1 MLIKQGERLIN
12 ARNWSELVKPDQILR
27 EEETASGTHGKFI
40 CEPLERG
47 YGTTIGNAMRRV
59 LLASLQGAAFVSV
72 KITGVQHEFTTIH
85 GVLEDVT
92 DVILNLKQVRLRLDT
107 DEPQRLILRVDR
119 KGPVTA
125 AQIQTNQHVE
135 VLNPELHIATLTED
149 VVLEMELEAR
159 MGKGYVPADM
169 HEGLSEEIG
178 LIKLDSSFS
187 PVRKVAYT
195 VEQARVGQMTN
206 YDRLLLE
213 VWTDGSLT
221 PEDAIAYSAKII
233 KDQIS
238 VFINFD
244 ERVSGDMRLGSSDG
258 GEVNE
263 HLFKSIDDLELSVR
277 ATNCLRSANIALGG
291 EPWCAMNVA
300 CFPQALAEDDPE
312 QALTNILRGGQDALL
327 EAGAVLAGG
336 HTVQDDE
343 LKYGLAVTGII
354 DPAHIAVNDGL
365 RPGQC
370 LLLTKALGT
379 GILATAVKARWEG
392 AAESEAELIIRAFHL
407 PAATDITGFGLG
419 GHALEMAL
427 ASNACVALDTA
438 ALPLLPRVL
447 EYARDGLIPAGSH
460 LNRKHWACSTLVEP
474 GVDEA
479 LESVTFDAQT
489 SGGLLLAVP
498 PDLLGPVR
506 DMLESGGDL
515 AREVGEVLPPRTDGK
530 ALLLR

>member
-27 EEETASGTHGKFI
+27 EEETASGTHGKFV

-72 KITGVQHEFTTIH
+72 KIIGVQHEFTTIH
-85 GVLEDVT
+85 GVLEDIT
-92 DVILNLKQVRLRLDT
+92 DVILNIKQVRLRMDT
-107 DEPQRLILRVDR
+107 EEPQRLTLRVER

-125 AQIQTNQHVE
+125 ADIVANQHVE
-135 VLNPELHIATLTED
+135 VLNPDLHIATLTED
-149 VVLEMELEAR
+149 VVLEMELEVR

-169 HEGLSEEIG
+169 HEGLADEIG
-178 LIKLDSSFS
+178 LIKMDSSFS

-244 ERVSGDMRLGSSDG
+244 ERVSGDMRNGSGES

-277 ATNCLRSANIALGG
+277 ATNCLRSANIGLVG
-291 EPWCAMNVA
+291 E
-300 CFPQALAEDDPE
+300 L
-312 QALTNILRGGQDALL
+312 
-327 EAGAVLAGG
+327 
-336 HTVQDDE
+336 VQR
-343 LKYGLAVTGII
+343 T
-354 DPAHIAVNDGL
+354 
-365 RPGQC
+365 
-370 LLLTKALGT
+370 
-379 GILATAVKARWEG
+379 
-392 AAESEAELIIRAFHL
+392 EAEMLK
-407 PAATDITGFGLG
+407 TKNFGRK
-419 GHALEMAL
+419 
-427 ASNACVALDTA
+427 SLD
-438 ALPLLPRVL
+438 
-447 EYARDGLIPAGSH
+447 EI
-460 LNRKHWACSTLVEP
+460 K
-474 GVDEA
+474 GV
-479 LESVTFDAQT
+479 
-489 SGGLLLAVP
+489 
-498 PDLLGPVR
+498 LLGMGLDFGMKVDSFDKKYQEWKR
-506 DMLESGGDL
+506 KQQNE
-515 AREVGEVLPPRTDGK
+515 A
-530 ALLLR
+530 

>member
-27 EEETASGTHGKFI
+27 EEETASGTHGKFV

-72 KITGVQHEFTTIH
+72 KIIGVQHEFTSIH
-85 GVLEDVT
+85 GVLEDIT
-92 DVILNLKQVRLRLDT
+92 DVILNIKQVRLRMDT
-107 DEPQRLILRVDR
+107 EEPQRLTLRVER
-119 KGPVTA
+119 KGAVTA
-125 AQIQTNQHVE
+125 ADITANQHVE
-135 VLNPELHIATLTED
+135 VLNPDLHIATLTED

-159 MGKGYVPADM
+159 MGKGYEPADM
-169 HEGLSEEIG
+169 HEGLAEEIG

-244 ERVSGDMRLGSSDG
+244 ERVSGDMRNGSGES

-277 ATNCLRSANIALGG
+277 ATNCLRSANIALVG
-291 EPWCAMNVA
+291 E
-300 CFPQALAEDDPE
+300 L
-312 QALTNILRGGQDALL
+312 
-327 EAGAVLAGG
+327 
-336 HTVQDDE
+336 VQR
-343 LKYGLAVTGII
+343 T
-354 DPAHIAVNDGL
+354 
-365 RPGQC
+365 
-370 LLLTKALGT
+370 
-379 GILATAVKARWEG
+379 
-392 AAESEAELIIRAFHL
+392 EAEMLK
-407 PAATDITGFGLG
+407 TKNFGRK
-419 GHALEMAL
+419 
-427 ASNACVALDTA
+427 SLDEIKSM
-438 ALPLLPRVL
+438 LLSM
-447 EYARDGLIPAGSH
+447 GLDFGIKVDSFDKKYQEWK
-460 LNRKHWACSTLVEP
+460 RKQQN
-474 GVDEA
+474 EA
-479 LESVTFDAQT
+479 
-489 SGGLLLAVP
+489 
-498 PDLLGPVR
+498 
-506 DMLESGGDL
+506 
-515 AREVGEVLPPRTDGK
+515 
-530 ALLLR
+530 

>member
-27 EEETASGTHGKFI
+27 EEETASGTHGKFV

-72 KITGVQHEFTTIH
+72 KIIGVQHEFTTIH
-85 GVLEDVT
+85 GVLEDIT
-92 DVILNLKQVRLRLDT
+92 DVILNIKQVRLRMDT
-107 DEPQRLILRVDR
+107 EEPQRLTLRVER

-125 AQIQTNQHVE
+125 ADIVANQHVE
-135 VLNPELHIATLTED
+135 VLNPDLHIATLTED
-149 VVLEMELEAR
+149 VVLEMELEVR

-169 HEGLSEEIG
+169 HEGLADEIG

-244 ERVSGDMRLGSSDG
+244 ERVSGDMRNGSGES

-277 ATNCLRSANIALGG
+277 ATNCLRSANIGLVG
-291 EPWCAMNVA
+291 E
-300 CFPQALAEDDPE
+300 L
-312 QALTNILRGGQDALL
+312 
-327 EAGAVLAGG
+327 
-336 HTVQDDE
+336 VQR
-343 LKYGLAVTGII
+343 T
-354 DPAHIAVNDGL
+354 
-365 RPGQC
+365 
-370 LLLTKALGT
+370 
-379 GILATAVKARWEG
+379 
-392 AAESEAELIIRAFHL
+392 EAEMLK
-407 PAATDITGFGLG
+407 TKNFGRK
-419 GHALEMAL
+419 
-427 ASNACVALDTA
+427 SLDEIKGV
-438 ALPLLPRVL
+438 LLSM
-447 EYARDGLIPAGSH
+447 GLDFGMKVDSFDKKYQEWK
-460 LNRKHWACSTLVEP
+460 RKQQN
-474 GVDEA
+474 EA
-479 LESVTFDAQT
+479 
-489 SGGLLLAVP
+489 
-498 PDLLGPVR
+498 
-506 DMLESGGDL
+506 
-515 AREVGEVLPPRTDGK
+515 
-530 ALLLR
+530 

>member
-12 ARNWSELVKPDQILR
+12 ARNWSELVKPNQILR
-27 EEETASGTHGKFI
+27 EEETASEMHGKFV

-72 KITGVQHEFTTIH
+72 KISGVQHEFTTIH

-92 DVILNLKQVRLRLDT
+92 DVILNIKQVRLRMDT
-107 DEPQRLILRVDR
+107 DEPQRLILRVDS

-125 AQIQTNQHVE
+125 ASIMTNQHVE
-135 VLNPELHIATLTED
+135 VLNPDLHIATLTED
-149 VVLEMELEAR
+149 VVLEMEFEAR

-187 PVRKVAYT
+187 PVRKVAYA

-244 ERVSGDMRLGSSDG
+244 ERISGDMRLGSGDN
-258 GEVNE
+258 GEINE

-277 ATNCLRSANIALGG
+277 ATNCLRGANIALVG
-291 EPWCAMNVA
+291 E
-300 CFPQALAEDDPE
+300 L
-312 QALTNILRGGQDALL
+312 
-327 EAGAVLAGG
+327 
-336 HTVQDDE
+336 VQR
-343 LKYGLAVTGII
+343 T
-354 DPAHIAVNDGL
+354 
-365 RPGQC
+365 
-370 LLLTKALGT
+370 
-379 GILATAVKARWEG
+379 EG
-392 AAESEAELIIRAFHL
+392 
-407 PAATDITGFGLG
+407 
-419 GHALEMAL
+419 
-427 ASNACVALDTA
+427 
-438 ALPLLPRVL
+438 
-447 EYARDGLIPAGSH
+447 
-460 LNRKHWACSTLVEP
+460 
-474 GVDEA
+474 
-479 LESVTFDAQT
+479 
-489 SGGLLLAVP
+489 
-498 PDLLGPVR
+498 
-506 DMLESGGDL
+506 DMLKTKNFGRKSLDEIKS
-515 AREVGEVLPPRTDGK
+515 VLVDMGLDFGMKVDGFDK
-530 ALLLR
+530 KYQEWKRKQQNEA

>member
-206 YDRLLLE
+206 YDKLILE
-213 VWTDGSLT
+213 VWTDGSVL

-238 VFINFD
+238 VFISFD
-244 ERVSGDMRLGSSDG
+244 ERISGESG
-258 GEVNE
+258 GEGGGSADINDN
-263 HLFKSIDDLELSVR
+263 LFKGIDELELSVR
-277 ATNCLRSANIALGG
+277 ATNCLRSANIATVG
-291 EPWCAMNVA
+291 ELVQRPE
-300 CFPQALAEDDPE
+300 AEMLKTKNFGKKSLDE
-312 QALTNILRGGQDALL
+312 IK
-327 EAGAVLAGG
+327 AVLESMGLDFG
-336 HTVQDDE
+336 MKIDNFE
-343 LKYGLAVTGII
+343 KKYQEWKRKQ
-354 DPAHIAVNDGL
+354 HH
-365 RPGQC
+365 
-370 LLLTKALGT
+370 
-379 GILATAVKARWEG
+379 
-392 AAESEAELIIRAFHL
+392 EA
-407 PAATDITGFGLG
+407 
-419 GHALEMAL
+419 
-427 ASNACVALDTA
+427 
-438 ALPLLPRVL
+438 
-447 EYARDGLIPAGSH
+447 
-460 LNRKHWACSTLVEP
+460 
-474 GVDEA
+474 
-479 LESVTFDAQT
+479 
-489 SGGLLLAVP
+489 
-498 PDLLGPVR
+498 
-506 DMLESGGDL
+506 
-515 AREVGEVLPPRTDGK
+515 
-530 ALLLR
+530 

>member
-27 EEETASGTHGKFI
+27 EEETASGTHGKFV

-72 KITGVQHEFTTIH
+72 KIIGVQHEFTTIH
-85 GVLEDVT
+85 GVLEDIT
-92 DVILNLKQVRLRLDT
+92 DVILNIKQVRLRMDT
-107 DEPQRLILRVDR
+107 EEPQRLTLRVER

-125 AQIQTNQHVE
+125 ADIVANQHVE
-135 VLNPELHIATLTED
+135 VLNPDLHIATLTED
-149 VVLEMELEAR
+149 VVLEMELEVR

-169 HEGLSEEIG
+169 HEGLADEIG

-244 ERVSGDMRLGSSDG
+244 ERVSGDMRNGSGES

-277 ATNCLRSANIALGG
+277 ATNCLRSANIGLVG
-291 EPWCAMNVA
+291 E
-300 CFPQALAEDDPE
+300 L
-312 QALTNILRGGQDALL
+312 
-327 EAGAVLAGG
+327 
-336 HTVQDDE
+336 VQR
-343 LKYGLAVTGII
+343 T
-354 DPAHIAVNDGL
+354 
-365 RPGQC
+365 
-370 LLLTKALGT
+370 
-379 GILATAVKARWEG
+379 
-392 AAESEAELIIRAFHL
+392 EAEMLK
-407 PAATDITGFGLG
+407 TKNFGRK
-419 GHALEMAL
+419 
-427 ASNACVALDTA
+427 SLD
-438 ALPLLPRVL
+438 
-447 EYARDGLIPAGSH
+447 EI
-460 LNRKHWACSTLVEP
+460 K
-474 GVDEA
+474 GV
-479 LESVTFDAQT
+479 
-489 SGGLLLAVP
+489 
-498 PDLLGPVR
+498 LLGMGLDFGMKV
-506 DMLESGGDL
+506 DSFDKKYQEWKTKQQNE
-515 AREVGEVLPPRTDGK
+515 A
-530 ALLLR
+530 